1 MIPEDIA
8 KAEPQL
14 LRHQNFPAS
23 KRCDQGKISRCVWT
37 ETQHSCQVYPSD
49 LDPLTWT
56 SLHLTEKCFTWTWKT
71 RVVRALEKSVFLYW
85 FFLDNVSKLE
95 NSLGKK
101 KMKKLK
107 ISVSRWPPSISRW
120 QHFKIFTTITSGD
133 FPHRKTRFFGP
144 LNVFSV
150 FRKTTFFLR

>member
-1 MIPEDIA
+1 MFFSHNVTQ
-8 KAEPQL
+8 KTGQL
-14 LRHQNFPAS
+14 KKTYFFSHFENMENQNLG
-23 KRCDQGKISRCVWT
+23 QILL
-37 ETQHSCQVYPSD
+37 E
-49 LDPLTWT
+49 
-56 SLHLTEKCFTWTWKT
+56 CFFE
-71 RVVRALEKSVFLYW
+71 RSSFFYW

-107 ISVSRWPPSISRW
+107 ISVSVTPLSPSISRW
-120 QHFKIFTTITSGD
+120 QHFKFFTTITSGD